1 MRSTA
6 SPRVGPLVL
15 ALLSTL
21 VGNVG
26 ARLFRCD
33 ESACTTS
40 CDHTIEVTTYSY
52 GTETYR
58 ATTSATGTGCECN
71 GNLFPIY
78 QQWEGTTYYNKFL
91 WYSCD
96 TKSWGLESTFSASNP
111 TFYGHDLPLNDF
123 NGQCPVTNA
132 NTCSGSSSSSSP
144 SSSSSGSTASSP
156 PPPWSS
162 GGALSGD
169 CADGEKEKDEPAGI
183 TYFLYGISGL
193 MAVLA
198 VGMVGLYVS
207 SSEPKKSDPTLT
219 GTLSKEEVLKQA
231 GWGPKGFLFPREW
244 IKIWLGY
251 FGMLLVVTV
260 VIPSITP
267 GNPVGSSCGL
277 GSSVKPPSAGPWLE
291 ALIAVGPFVQLLL
304 MPVLWSHKHRQVK
317 AKIMGEA
324 VTEEESNPLDP
335 DALTT
340 IFGKKL
346 PCKAKVLGLLIG
358 TVDLVLRMIKRV
370 SFGTINLQ
378 AFFFPAPFYDFY
390 TAKLLVNALQVDGRQ
405 IAITATQADSYM
417 KFCTEQML
425 NFWTLGFYGLCCKGR
440 INYNRWLDR
449 HLVWKGGTPKGY
461 NNQFRVFDDK
471 LTCVQNLKMFGLNAL
486 GGCLGIFPII
496 GALWPVAQVA
506 QWYRYKLDLLNMK
519 FGGAQPFFV
528 KEFTAC
534 NYTIKYYTIG
544 VCGLCSMPVKKYVDT
559 CIKLGEPTFD
569 KDMAAEDAEAD
580 AANPDSAP
588 PATVEMQATNP
599 PSATPTPA
607 TAVAERV

>member
-1 MRSTA
+1 MA
-6 SPRVGPLVL
+6 
-15 ALLSTL
+15 
-21 VGNVG
+21 
-26 ARLFRCD
+26 
-33 ESACTTS
+33 
-40 CDHTIEVTTYSY
+40 
-52 GTETYR
+52 
-58 ATTSATGTGCECN
+58 
-71 GNLFPIY
+71 
-78 QQWEGTTYYNKFL
+78 
-91 WYSCD
+91 
-96 TKSWGLESTFSASNP
+96 
-111 TFYGHDLPLNDF
+111 
-123 NGQCPVTNA
+123 
-132 NTCSGSSSSSSP
+132 P
-144 SSSSSGSTASSP
+144 S
-156 PPPWSS
+156 
-162 GGALSGD
+162 
-169 CADGEKEKDEPAGI
+169 
-183 TYFLYGISGL
+183 
-193 MAVLA
+193 
-198 VGMVGLYVS
+198 
-207 SSEPKKSDPTLT
+207 
-219 GTLSKEEVLKQA
+219 
-231 GWGPKGFLFPREW
+231 
-244 IKIWLGY
+244 
-251 FGMLLVVTV
+251 
-260 VIPSITP
+260 
-267 GNPVGSSCGL
+267 
-277 GSSVKPPSAGPWLE
+277 
-291 ALIAVGPFVQLLL
+291 
-304 MPVLWSHKHRQVK
+304 
-317 AKIMGEA
+317 
-324 VTEEESNPLDP
+324 
-335 DALTT
+335 
-340 IFGKKL
+340 
-346 PCKAKVLGLLIG
+346 
-358 TVDLVLRMIKRV
+358 
-370 SFGTINLQ
+370 LQ

-559 CIKLGEPTFD
+559 CIKLREPTFD